1 MFRFIA
7 VSVMLVIAA
16 PSLRAQGSLTL
27 DGSHRMRYIGWDA
40 GLWGGEGS
48 PVQCLLN
55 RTRLGATWRPSA
67 ALELRVA
74 LMNEFTNWIEYPT
87 KRDFMF
93 DEIVFEHLYARW
105 RDTLGIPVEATVG
118 RQDMRLGDGFLIM
131 DGSPLDGSRS
141 LYVNAGRLDLEPWPR
156 QRVTLLYLRQP
167 RSDTMLPIINDR
179 ARALAEYT
187 RRIWGVY
194 FAGGPYDTNVDT
206 YILASRGPY
215 KPWQPRGGEH
225 PLEPGDVS
233 ALTTGVRIDE
243 RFSAHWRLRAEA
255 AYQRSE
261 RQSDAR
267 GAIEIVTDQS
277 GFHAD
282 LGWSSATA
290 DGKDPGNLAG
300 LAVRAGFFSYSF
312 DWEPLLG
319 RWPMWNESVAFS
331 RGILEAP
338 AYWSNIR
345 APFLECSVQPL
356 EDLRLVAGLQRLQR
370 IRRSADDDASGSLQ
384 IGHLLTLWLFWKPVP
399 RLAAHLMVERMW
411 YGGAYLV
418 ENNYRMPNS
427 YFWGRVEL
435 LYTLPGWQFQ
445 DAGMER

>member
-1 MFRFIA
+1 MFRFTA
-7 VSVMLVIAA
+7 VLVMLIVAA
-16 PSLRAQGSLTL
+16 SMAHAQGTVTI

-55 RTRLGATWRPSA
+55 RTRVGVTWRPTS
-67 ALELRVA
+67 ALELRA
-74 LMNEFTNWIEYPT
+74 AMMNEFTNWIDYPT
-87 KRDFMF
+87 DREFTF
-93 DEIVFEHLYARW
+93 DEIVFEHLFARW
-105 RDTLGIPVEATVG
+105 HDTLGIPFEAKIG

-156 QRVTLLYLRQP
+156 QRLTLLYLHQP
-167 RSDTMLPIINDR
+167 TRDDLLPIINDR

-194 FAGGPYDTNVDT
+194 FSGTPYDRNVDA

-215 KPWQPRGGEH
+215 KPWQPRGGEN
-225 PLEPGDVS
+225 PIEPGDVS

-243 RFSAHWRLRAEA
+243 QFSAHWRLRAEA

-261 RQSDAR
+261 RQMDAR
-267 GAIEIVTDQS
+267 GSIEMESDQL

-282 LGWSSATA
+282 LGWSSVAADAT
-290 DGKDPGNLAG
+290 DPGKLAG
-300 LAVRAGFFSYSF
+300 LAVRAGFFSYAF

-338 AYWSNIR
+338 AYWSDIR
-345 APFLECSVQPL
+345 APFLEFSVQPL
-356 EDLRLVAGLQRLQR
+356 ENLRLVAGLQQLERIQR
-370 IRRSADDDASGSLQ
+370 NAFDEASGSLQ

-411 YGGAYLV
+411 YSDAYLV
-418 ENNYRMPNS
+418 ENNFRMPNS
-427 YFWGRVEL
+427 YFWGRVEV
-435 LYTLPGWQFQ
+435 LYTLPGWEF
-445 DAGMER
+445 